1 MELDENV
8 QPASSRRSYTLS
20 KDMLPPLETLV
31 VTIVGSTE
39 LDGILSVAIPNR
51 LLEDWANSRSTDTSF
66 VALLNERIEDDI
78 MSFNPDATR
87 LETQLYRRSLS
98 VASKLRKTRGAKR
111 IDVLFGS
118 TSTTI
123 FKGELFPA
131 AMLVEERSVA
141 NDLLAEADAMIYDLQ
156 NQLIFVRQELTE
168 AHETLASQY
177 CNKGGTTDIDNSDST
192 EANLKVLY
200 PLDRFGIA
208 KNPAVFASGKKKLK
222 SGFLGKV
229 LSSQERLISF
239 CYHMLSLEPSIG
251 QYLSGLGNHTIA
263 VVKADS
269 FVNVNGNPYPIELF
283 LSSDMKFTLLTLGL
297 NGANSIYACPFCT
310 MHRDNRWDMSKAE
323 AHFTNTVVRTLAT
336 LSESPPLNAADDIH
350 QKHGSM
356 KLLLQQPVGC
366 PSRRQSTGWKSCVSM
381 PEKGGLTLSI
391 ILHTGMKEGLRP
403 IGLKLGKH
411 TYIK

>member
-20 KDMLPPLETLV
+20 KDVLPPLETLV

-39 LDGILSVAIPNR
+39 LD
-51 LLEDWANSRSTDTSF
+51 
-66 VALLNERIEDDI
+66 
-78 MSFNPDATR
+78 
-87 LETQLYRRSLS
+87 
-98 VASKLRKTRGAKR
+98 
-111 IDVLFGS
+111 
-118 TSTTI
+118 
-123 FKGELFPA
+123 GELFPA

-177 CNKGGTTDIDNSDST
+177 CNKGG
-192 EANLKVLY
+192 
-200 PLDRFGIA
+200 
-208 KNPAVFASGKKKLK
+208 
-222 SGFLGKV
+222 
-229 LSSQERLISF
+229 
-239 CYHMLSLEPSIG
+239 
-251 QYLSGLGNHTIA
+251 NHTIA

-297 NGANSIYACPFCT
+297 NGADSIYDCT

-336 LSESPPLNAADDIH
+336 LSMQTSNILSGVEKHNDDAKRNYFSSNQWDAPAEDRVQAGRAA
-350 QKHGSM
+350 
-356 KLLLQQPVGC
+356 
-366 PSRRQSTGWKSCVSM
+366 
-381 PEKGGLTLSI
+381 
-391 ILHTGMKEGLRP
+391 
-403 IGLKLGKH
+403 
-411 TYIK
+411 

>member
-1 MELDENV
+1 
-8 QPASSRRSYTLS
+8 
-20 KDMLPPLETLV
+20 
-31 VTIVGSTE
+31 
-39 LDGILSVAIPNR
+39 
-51 LLEDWANSRSTDTSF
+51 
-66 VALLNERIEDDI
+66 
-78 MSFNPDATR
+78 MSFDPDARR

-98 VASKLRKTRGAKR
+98 VASKLRKMRGAKR

-118 TSTTI
+118 TITTI
-123 FKGELFPA
+123 YKGELFPA

-192 EANLKVLY
+192 EANLRVLY

-208 KNPAVFASGKKKLK
+208 KNPAVFASGKKKIKIRIAGDGAKFSRTSNFIL
-222 SGFLGKV
+222 
-229 LSSQERLISF
+229 LSYAI
-239 CYHMLSLEPSIG
+239 LEPSIG

-283 LSSDMKFTLLTLGL
+283 LSSDMKLVYAFDT
-297 NGANSIYACPFCT
+297 IYACPFCT

-356 KLLLQQPVGC
+356 KQF
-366 PSRRQSTGWKSCVSM
+366 SCQGV
-381 PEKGGLTLSI
+381 EKHNDDAKRNYFSSNQWDAPAKDRVQAG
-391 ILHTGMKEGLRP
+391 RAA
-403 IGLKLGKH
+403 
-411 TYIK
+411 

>member
-1 MELDENV
+1 MELDENM

-39 LDGILSVAIPNR
+39 HDGILSVAIPNR

-78 MSFNPDATR
+78 MSFDPDATR

-118 TSTTI
+118 TITTI
-123 FKGELFPA
+123 YKGELFPA

-168 AHETLASQY
+168 AHETLSSQY

-192 EANLKVLY
+192 EANLRVLY
-200 PLDRFGIA
+200 PLDRFGVSD
-208 KNPAVFASGKKKLK
+208 KFYQELSMLFSELPKSNAVKQTRTELNDI
-222 SGFLGKV
+222 LD
-229 LSSQERLISF
+229 LIRIEG
-239 CYHMLSLEPSIG
+239 YE
-251 QYLSGLGNHTIA
+251 GNHTIA

-283 LSSDMKFTLLTLGL
+283 LSSDMKV
-297 NGANSIYACPFCT
+297 
-310 MHRDNRWDMSKAE
+310 D
-323 AHFTNTVVRTLAT
+323 VV
-336 LSESPPLNAADDIH
+336 
-350 QKHGSM
+350 
-356 KLLLQQPVGC
+356 
-366 PSRRQSTGWKSCVSM
+366 
-381 PEKGGLTLSI
+381 
-391 ILHTGMKEGLRP
+391 
-403 IGLKLGKH
+403 
-411 TYIK
+411 